1 MIVSLLEQEGLPRKK
16 LKSKL
21 QNAHTIDSEMTWKLF
36 EVHRFHPK
44 THINLML
51 EHWLELEEE
60 LHNSFYVIAIH
71 TSFRPYRLAYAL
83 NKNLHIQLK
92 RSHEDLDLKRY
103 DTDFHVPVFEYNSPN
118 YFHQYDLIGNRS
130 IRIGKSDGI
139 IHYEEVENNLY
150 SIGYLIPEH
159 RKVDYF
165 LKVDFDD
172 NCLPLKEALHRINKI
187 RGVQSAY
194 ILNNS
199 QIKSINNLIFD

>member
-1 MIVSLLEQEGLPRKK
+1 
-16 LKSKL
+16 
-21 QNAHTIDSEMTWKLF
+21 
-36 EVHRFHPK
+36 
-44 THINLML
+44 ML

-92 RSHEDLDLKRY
+92 RSHEDLDLKR
-103 DTDFHVPVFEYNSPN
+103 DDADFHFPLFEYNNPN